1 MATLGPGSVYPR
13 ERGDLPLRI
22 PGAGR
27 SWGRAGKAMAGGAKD
42 APAQAVAST
51 PGRVLLVDDQPE
63 LRRLFQRTLT
73 KAGHQVAVAENGRKA
88 VELASHS
95 SFDVVISD
103 VRMPD
108 MGGVEL
114 LRALH
119 AEDPDLP
126 VLLVSGSPDLET
138 ALKAVEYGA
147 FEYLTKPVSFEKLGS
162 STQRAIEQ
170 RRQRLQAKEVLEQ
183 YRSGTRRLVARV

>member
-1 MATLGPGSVYPR
+1 
-13 ERGDLPLRI
+13 
-22 PGAGR
+22 
-27 SWGRAGKAMAGGAKD
+27 MAGAERQ
-42 APAQAVAST
+42 PEAQATAAL

-63 LRRLFQRTLT
+63 LRRLFQRALT
-73 KAGHQVAVAENGRKA
+73 KAGHTVVAVENGRKA
-88 VELASHS
+88 VQSVAEQ

-126 VLLVSGSPDLET
+126 VLLVS
-138 ALKAVEYGA
+138 
-147 FEYLTKPVSFEKLGS
+147 
-162 STQRAIEQ
+162 
-170 RRQRLQAKEVLEQ
+170 
-183 YRSGTRRLVARV
+183 